1 MADFLFINPSSNP
14 ELLDQLLAVKS
25 VAEAAPRQHVLG
37 IRCKF
42 RSPGTVHFGVTVPL
56 ISVVGFF
63 ISL

>member
-1 MADFLFINPSSNP
+1 MRTFTTHLQTMILMVLFAFVTVQKANAS
-14 ELLDQLLAVKS
+14 AK
-25 VAEAAPRQHVLG
+25 
-37 IRCKF
+37 CKF